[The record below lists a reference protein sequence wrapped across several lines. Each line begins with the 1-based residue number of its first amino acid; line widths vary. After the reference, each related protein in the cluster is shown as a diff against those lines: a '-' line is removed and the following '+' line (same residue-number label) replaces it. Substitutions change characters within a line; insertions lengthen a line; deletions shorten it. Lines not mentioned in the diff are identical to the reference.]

1 MKLSAYGMTLVVC
14 LAAGPAGA
22 MQNAAGNAV
31 KQLPEP
37 SGTYGIGRVGFDWVD
52 TSRPDRYATKPG
64 AHREMMVYLWYPA
77 AKAED
82 VQGAYQ
88 PGAKQMDADAQAA
101 AFYHED
107 DAAKWQLVVSGALHS
122 HARENAPVAKSRRKF
137 PLLVFV
143 PGRGGT
149 SFGYTALIEDLV
161 SHGYAVA
168 SIETPYNAPIMFP
181 DGRILEIHRDT
192 PQPGLSPEEQ
202 FKRMVA
208 MAGLGIAEGAGDV
221 RFVLDQLTALQK
233 GPHASP
239 MIAALDLNKA
249 AAIGHSAGA
258 ASATRACQLDARFKA
273 CVDLDGGMVPVS
285 VLPDFGD
292 GATMKQPLLLLEANF
307 DEAHMFGTHEQH
319 LAYFKK
325 KEEQLEQCPAGSFD
339 VVLKAN
345 GLVHGSFSDDRL
357 LDANNSASAAQA
369 LDNLNLI
376 ETYIRAFLH
385 RSLDGDRG
393 TVLDS
398 PSRETALVTVRAYG
412 N

>member
-1 MKLSAYGMTLVVC
+1 MKLGAMSITLVVC
-14 LAAGPAGA
+14 LAAVPAIA
-22 MQNAAGNAV
+22 MQSASGNAV

-37 SGTYGIGRVGFDWVD
+37 SGTYGIGRIGFDWVD
-52 TSRPDRYATKPG
+52 ASRPDRFAKRAG

-77 AKAED
+77 AKTAD
-82 VQGAYQ
+82 DKGLYQ
-88 PGAKQMDADAQAA
+88 PGAKQMEADAQAA
-101 AFYHED
+101 AFYRED
-107 DAAKWQLVVSGALHS
+107 DASKWQLIVSGALTS
-122 HARENAPVAKSRRKF
+122 HARENAATAKGKQKF

-143 PGRGGT
+143 PGMGGT

-168 SIETPYNAPIMFP
+168 SIEVPYNAPVVFS

-221 RFVLDQLTALQK
+221 RFVLDQLTAMQRK
-233 GPHASP
+233 PRAAP
-239 MIAALDLNKA
+239 MIAALDLDKA
-249 AAIGHSAGA
+249 VAIGHSAGA
-258 ASATRACQLDARFKA
+258 ASVARACQLDVRFKA
-273 CVDLDGGMVPVS
+273 CIDLDGGMVPVS

-292 GATMKQPLLLLEANF
+292 GATMKQSVLLLEANY
-307 DEAHMFGTHEQH
+307 DESHMFGTHEQH
-319 LAYFKK
+319 MAYFKK

-339 VVLKAN
+339 VVLKAS

-357 LDANNSASAAQA
+357 LGANDSASAAQA
-369 LDNLNLI
+369 LYNLNLI
-376 ETYIRAFLH
+376 ETYIRAFLE
-385 RSLDGDRG
+385 RTLNGNRG
-393 TVLDS
+393 TILD
-398 PSRETALVTVRAYG
+398 VTQHDDSQVMVRAYG